1 MNYYEILEID
11 TSANEREVKS
21 AFRKLAKK
29 YHPDVNQDAGAQDAF
44 KRVYM
49 AYEVLSDPYKKRL
62 YDELR
67 SGAESSSESVSY
79 EEDEF
84 DYNSGFN
91 DWERRASHRADY
103 YANMRYEQFREEE
116 LQGMDF
122 IYHQIALFLGVIALF
137 GIGLGALYFG
147 KTIITASLA
156 DKVPPISLLGALVC
170 IVFGII
176 VLRQGIK
183 ISRVFTDGILGK
195 FKKKK

>member
-11 TSANEREVKS
+11 ASASEREVKS

-29 YHPDVNQDAGAQDAF
+29 YHPDVNQDAGAQDVF

-67 SGAESSSESVSY
+67 TGNDAVSDSEY
-79 EEDEF
+79 QHDDEF

-156 DKVPPISLLGALVC
+156 DKVPAISLLGALVC
-170 IVFGII
+170 IVFGVF
-176 VLRQGIK
+176 VLRQGLK
-183 ISRVFTDGILGK
+183 ISRVFTDGILAK
-195 FKKKK
+195 FKSKR